1 MTDNTTLERDGLT
14 VTIIETPSLGD
25 RSYVV
30 DDGISALV
38 IDPQRD
44 IDRIEQVL
52 DQRRVQLAAVA
63 ETHAHN
69 DYVTGGLELARKGDV
84 PYLVP
89 CEAEA
94 TYERTQVATRTSG
107 RSAR

>member
-1 MTDNTTLERDGLT
+1 MSDDTLTRDGLT
-14 VTIIETPSLGD
+14 VTIIETPDLGD

-30 DDGISALV
+30 DDGRVALV

-44 IDRIEQVL
+44 IDRVEEVL
-52 DQRRVQLAAVA
+52 NCRGLRLAAVA

-69 DYVTGGLELARKGDV
+69 DYVSGGLELARKHGV

-89 CEAEA
+89 CEADVD
-94 TYERTQVATRTSG
+94 YERTQVCDEDVQ
-107 RSAR
+107 RSPA

>member
-1 MTDNTTLERDGLT
+1 MSENSTLERDGLT

-30 DDGISALV
+30 DDGESALV

-44 IDRIEQVL
+44 LDRVERILELRGV
-52 DQRRVQLAAVA
+52 RLAAVA

-69 DYVTGGLELARKGDV
+69 DYVTGGLVSCAGSSLKKSPE
-84 PYLVP
+84 
-89 CEAEA
+89 
-94 TYERTQVATRTSG
+94 
-107 RSAR
+107 

>member
-1 MTDNTTLERDGLT
+1 MNEVLERHGLT

-30 DDGISALV
+30 DDGSSALV

-44 IDRIEQVL
+44 IDRVTQVL
-52 DQRRVQLAAVA
+52 AKQGVQLAAVA

-69 DYVTGGLELARKGDV
+69 DYVSGGLELARAASV
-84 PYLVP
+84 PSWSRARP
-89 CEAEA
+89 RRSMRGHRSAA
-94 TYERTQVATRTSG
+94 RTSCTWT
-107 RSAR
+107 A